1 MSAVYEFERDCIV
14 HRLHAGL
21 QAAKAKSTRRTQGGD
36 VKVNG
41 RLSTLERLQ
50 PTSARLRCM
59 HALTKKQSRGKLS
72 YRQLAERFSKVLKLR
87 TPMSMETARRIS
99 TSM

>member
-1 MSAVYEFERDCIV
+1 MAAVYEFERDCIV

-21 QAAKAKSTRRTQGGD
+21 EAAKTKSTRCTQSGE

-50 PTSARLRCM
+50 PTSTQLRCLRT
-59 HALTKKQSRGKLS
+59 LTRQRSQGKLS
-72 YRQLAERFSKVLKLR
+72 YRQLAEHFSKVLKLR
-87 TPMSMETARRIS
+87 SPMSMETARRIA